1 MKKNRST
8 EKEPATEKTTREKN
22 IEAVKAL
29 LTPEEW
35 AEVKEAAY
43 SERRAEAPIPP
54 LPPDTQN
61 ALLAAET
68 LKSLKSL
75 RYSVGRLF
83 GHFNNVMRKW
93 EITPLNS
100 FNKPSTPVAV
110 DPGET
115 EERETPP
122 LKKPTPV
129 PPPPS
134 PPKKRTTFER
144 ELAPPSE
151 VKFRRSL
158 MEKAIKLRP
167 STLNEIIVRLKEEG
181 FPVDSPYYARRK
193 KSRGSETR
201 LKSLVSAD
209 LYLLMF
215 NKVVRR
221 SDDGFYKWIPNNGV
235 ATPYASRT
243 ATLVRNRKKKV

>member
-1 MKKNRST
+1 MKKTRTTNN
-8 EKEPATEKTTREKN
+8 EPEPEKTTRAKN

-43 SERRAEAPIPP
+43 SERRAETPIPP
-54 LPPDTQN
+54 PPDTQN
-61 ALLAAET
+61 ARLAAET

-115 EERETPP
+115 EERELLP

-129 PPPPS
+129 PPPS
-134 PPKKRTTFER
+134 RPPKKRTTFGR
-144 ELAPPSE
+144 ELAPPGE
-151 VKFRRSL
+151 VKLRRNL
-158 MEKAIKLRP
+158 MERELKLRP
-167 STLNEIIVRLKEEG
+167 ATLNEIIARLKEEG

-201 LKSLVSAD
+201 LKSLLSAD